1 MKWRVAREATAAED
15 GMTMIE
21 TIIAAAMAV
30 VITGAAVP
38 MLVSVLRQQPELT
51 QRADQV
57 TTVQASVEQLVR
69 EIRQGVVGST
79 GISTST
85 GTKLEF
91 ETYVDGRCGTATVA
105 AATKCRVVYQCEKET
120 CTRTTGT
127 GSTTATTTF
136 AEHVK
141 NAEPFNYLAGPS
153 PCSTVSGEPRTFI
166 SVTLEL
172 KSSRAAPTKIEDGAG
187 LRSCS

>member
-1 MKWRVAREATAAED
+1 
-15 GMTMIE
+15 MIE
-21 TIIAAAMAV
+21 TIIAMGMAV
-30 VITGAAVP
+30 VVTGAAVL

-57 TTVQASVEQLVR
+57 STVQNSVERLVR
-69 EIRQGVVGST
+69 EIRQGVVASPGL
-79 GISTST
+79 STST
-85 GTKLEF
+85 GSKLEF
-91 ETYVDGRCGTATVA
+91 ETYVDGRCGTATVS
-105 AATKCRVVYQCEKET
+105 AATKCKVVYQCEKET
-120 CTRTTGT
+120 CTRTSGTGT
-127 GSTTATTTF
+127 ATATTTF

-141 NAEPFNYLAGPS
+141 NAEPFSYLSGPS
-153 PCSTVSGEPRTFI
+153 PCTTVSGESRTFI